1 MPNHKLIML
10 SRHKMRPNIHTIPS
24 SALSASRSRLQKNRQ
39 RRKIPETNEGGNWKF
54 YIIDLA
60 GQLQPNTT
68 QPSISIAQRTFT
80 TPHVKYARFLYFS
93 FSVCLLFIL
102 FLCCRAAANFH
113 VRIYLFN
120 FERFVRRAWGME
132 NIRLNRENN
141 WKNFFELDTRVGE
154 KAGPV
159 EKMENPIFFIVL
171 ERWTFSERYTR
182 FEAVKGKKCVWI
194 YAKHRQ
200 TINIWTRIPGVGWD
214 EVEREAKWIDLAYMK
229 EMVRWQFTW
238 KKTADV
244 KNSAILARIF
254 A

>member
-1 MPNHKLIML
+1 M
-10 SRHKMRPNIHTIPS
+10 SF
-24 SALSASRSRLQKNRQ
+24 LSASRNLVHVFKKSPTK
-39 RRKIPETNEGGNWKF
+39 KSPETNEGGNWKF

-60 GQLQPNTT
+60 GQLQTNTT
-68 QPSISIAQRTFT
+68 PPSISIAQRTFT

-102 FLCCRAAANFH
+102 FYAAEQRRISMYI
-113 VRIYLFN
+113 RIYLFN

-154 KAGPV
+154 KAGARREDGKPDIFHRPR
-159 EKMENPIFFIVL
+159 KMDIQRKVQTL
-171 ERWTFSERYTR
+171 WARKR
-182 FEAVKGKKCVWI
+182 KKCVWI

-200 TINIWTRIPGVGWD
+200 TINIWTRIPGVGWN
-214 EVEREAKWIDLAYMK
+214 EEWREAEWIDLAYMK